1 MTAFILIAAFAILAG
16 MKLYGFIA
24 WSWWI
29 VSIPVLIPALFIVG
43 AFVLVAV
50 IVSLIPV
57 AFIIFVLAIPIG
69 VIGYFIWKG
78 TEYLADEIDF
88 YLIRRRAKKERV
100 NDRQS

>member
-1 MTAFILIAAFAILAG
+1 MTAFILIAAFAILTA

-43 AFVLVAV
+43 AFVFVA
-50 IVSLIPV
+50 IS
-57 AFIIFVLAIPIG
+57 VLAIPIG
-69 VIGYFIWKG
+69 AIMALIAFGIVWII
-78 TEYLADEIDF
+78 DEIEF
-88 YLIRRRAKKERV
+88 YLIKRRIKNRINKERA

>member
-1 MTAFILIAAFAILAG
+1 MTAFVLIAAFAILAG

-43 AFVLVAV
+43 AFVFVA
-50 IVSLIPV
+50 IL
-57 AFIIFVLAIPIG
+57 VLAIPIG
-69 VIGYFIWKG
+69 AIVALIVFSIVWIIFGIVWII
-78 TEYLADEIDF
+78 DEIDF
-88 YLIRRRAKKERV
+88 YLIRRRIKKERA

>member
-43 AFVLVAV
+43 AFVLVA
-50 IVSLIPV
+50 IS
-57 AFIIFVLAIPIG
+57 VLTIPIG
-69 VIGYFIWKG
+69 AIVTLITFGIVWII
-78 TEYLADEIDF
+78 DEIDF
-88 YLIRRRAKKERV
+88 YLMIHRIKKERA

>member
-1 MTAFILIAAFAILAG
+1 MTAFLLIAAFAILAA

-43 AFVLVAV
+43 ALVLVA
-50 IVSLIPV
+50 IS
-57 AFIIFVLAIPIG
+57 VLAIPIG
-69 VIGYFIWKG
+69 AIVTLIAFGIVWII
-78 TEYLADEIDF
+78 DEIEF
-88 YLIRRRAKKERV
+88 YLIKRRIKNRINKERA

>member
-1 MTAFILIAAFAILAG
+1 MTALLLIAAFAILAA

-43 AFVLVAV
+43 AFV
-50 IVSLIPV
+50 
-57 AFIIFVLAIPIG
+57 FIAISVLAIPIG
-69 VIGYFIWKG
+69 AIVTLIAFGIVWII
-78 TEYLADEIDF
+78 DEIEF
-88 YLIRRRAKKERV
+88 YLIKRRIKKERA

>member
-1 MTAFILIAAFAILAG
+1 MTAFLLIAAFAILAA

-43 AFVLVAV
+43 ALVLVAV
-50 IVSLIPV
+50 S
-57 AFIIFVLAIPIG
+57 VLAIPMGAAVTLIAFG
-69 VIGYFIWKG
+69 IVWII
-78 TEYLADEIDF
+78 DEIGF
-88 YLIRRRAKKERV
+88 YLMIRRIKKERA

>member
-29 VSIPVLIPALFIVG
+29 VIIPVLIPALFIVG
-43 AFVLVAV
+43 AFVLVA
-50 IVSLIPV
+50 IS
-57 AFIIFVLAIPIG
+57 VLAIPIG
-69 VIGYFIWKG
+69 AIVTLIAFGIVWII
-78 TEYLADEIDF
+78 DEIEF
-88 YLIRRRAKKERV
+88 YLIKRRIKNRINKERA

>member
-1 MTAFILIAAFAILAG
+1 MTAFILIAAFAILAA

-43 AFVLVAV
+43 ALVLVAV
-50 IVSLIPV
+50 S
-57 AFIIFVLAIPIG
+57 VLAIPMGAAVTLIAFG
-69 VIGYFIWKG
+69 IVWII
-78 TEYLADEIDF
+78 DEIGF
-88 YLIRRRAKKERV
+88 YLMIRRIKKERA